1 MTNNPAVVRSLIVY
15 AICLPLAIILGYLL
29 TDPLDRTTD
38 ITLIILAFLLVL
50 PLLLRWYH
58 TWLIVIWNMSITFIF
73 MPGLL
78 PGWMPMACIGFAV
91 AIGHYIL
98 NRERHF
104 LSAPSVSISL
114 ICLAL
119 VVAATAKMRGGLG
132 FNFLG
137 DEAIGG
143 KRYLMIWVAI
153 VGYFA
158 LISQPIASPKRKLYT
173 TLFLIGTGT
182 AAIGSLGQYLGPF
195 SNVLA
200 IFFPGANSSQV
211 MPFGEENLERFGGFA
226 TGAVAII
233 FALTARYGIEGVLNM
248 KRIWRPILFVLAL
261 VASAFGGYRGII
273 IIVGM
278 TIVLV
283 FYFEGLLRTRLMPVA
298 VLGTIFMA
306 GLIICFSD
314 QFPLPVQRCLAIF
327 PVKISDVAKMSAES
341 SSEWRLEMWQSLLP
355 QIPHYLLFGKGLTF
369 DANDL
374 AMYYSLGNSQ
384 VGGEVGGGFA
394 LAGDYHNGPLSVVIP
409 FGIWGVIAFLW
420 FLAASIK
427 VLWRNYKYGDPDL
440 HKENTLLLCYFIA
453 KAIMFLFVFGGFYSE
468 LFVFTGLIGFNIS
481 LNGGVAQSA
490 PAMERPRVVFNRF
503 RPLPMGRPAAST

>member
-1 MTNNPAVVRSLIVY
+1 MTSNPAVVRSLIVY

-29 TDPLDRTTD
+29 TDPLDKTTD
-38 ITLIILAFLLVL
+38 ITLIILAFFLVL

-58 TWLIVIWNMSITFIF
+58 TWLIVIWNTSISFIF

-104 LSAPSVSISL
+104 LSAQSVSISL
-114 ICLAL
+114 ICLAV

-132 FNFLG
+132 FNILG
-137 DEAIGG
+137 DESIGG
-143 KRYLMIWVAI
+143 KRYLWIWVAI

-158 LISQPIASPKRKLYT
+158 LISQPIAPAKRKFYT
-173 TLFLIGTGT
+173 ALFLLGSCTLAVGS
-182 AAIGSLGQYLGPF
+182 AAPYLGPLA
-195 SNVLA
+195 NVLA
-200 IFFPGANSSQV
+200 VFFPGANSSQV
-211 MPFGEENLERFGGFA
+211 TAMGQENLERFGGLA
-226 TGAVAII
+226 VSAVAIML
-233 FALTARYGIEGVLNM
+233 ALIARYGIEGVLNT
-248 KRIWRPILFVLAL
+248 KRIWRPILFVSAI

-273 IIVGM
+273 ITVGM
-278 TIVLV
+278 TLVLV

-298 VLGTIFMA
+298 VLGTVFM
-306 GLIICFSD
+306 GGMIICFSD

-384 VGGEVGGGFA
+384 VGGEVGGGLA

-440 HKENTLLLCYFIA
+440 HKENTLLMCYFIA
-453 KAIMFLFVFGGFYSE
+453 KVVMFLFIFGGFYSE

-481 LNGGVAQSA
+481 LNGGVAQPA
-490 PAMERPRVVFNRF
+490 PAVERPRVVFNRF
-503 RPLPMGRPAAST
+503 RPLPMGRPVASS